1 MMNLREIAAKKLTE
15 QLLGDC
21 EEEYRQMYHNGS
33 LRGPWP
39 DFANDEEHQS
49 FYDYLGNEVED
60 MVRNLQDEIKE
71 TWGLTFKIYQFGHGA
86 TFAPDG
92 FSQGYLGHFNRALD
106 QGKIVDFDYYEDLE
120 EEQSAAGD
128 WWTEAYKMVKDH
140 LAAFN
145 LINDRVAAGAGT
157 DLAEWWKETK
167 EACELTCED
176 EPEEDQEELEE
187 AAA

>member
-15 QLLGDC
+15 ELLSDC

-39 DFANDEEHQS
+39 DFANDREQED
-49 FYDYLGNEVED
+49 FYFYLGEEVSD
-60 MVRNLQDEIKE
+60 MIRNLQDEIKE
-71 TWGLTFKIYQFGHGA
+71 TWGLTFKIYQFGNGA

-92 FSQGYLGHFNRALD
+92 FSEPCHQHFNRGLD
-106 QGKIVDFDYYEDLE
+106 TGKIVDFDYYEEYEDDHE
-120 EEQSAAGD
+120 AMD
-128 WWTEAYKMVKDH
+128 WWTEAYQMAKDH

-157 DLAEWWKETK
+157 DLAEWWQETK
-167 EACELTCED
+167 EACELTYE
-176 EPEEDQEELEE
+176 EEEDQEDLEE